1 MRRALTVLAAVIPL
15 AAADGALAMTTLGG
29 GSFGAGLTGP
39 LVALP
44 ILLGLVGLGLWAAE
58 QGGKAAWQLPAA
70 ALAAMV
76 ILGLLHQSG
85 MRVPYAGLVMEGSLV
100 VLGGL
105 VALGVILPS
114 VVGLVLAVVAAGAFG
129 VAMAGWAGAVG
140 VPLLFWLGAALGGL
154 LLASAGVGLS
164 TVIAQALS
172 PGAVRAA
179 GAALALT
186 GVLMLLGI
194 V

>member
-1 MRRALTVLAAVIPL
+1 MRLPASVVALGLVVASQP
-15 AAADGALAMTTLGG
+15 AAALTTLGG

-58 QGGKAAWQLPAA
+58 QGGKAAWQLPAVG
-70 ALAAMV
+70 LTAMI

-85 MRVPYAGLVMEGSLV
+85 VRMPHSGLVMEGSLV

-105 VALGVILPS
+105 VALGVTLPV

-129 VAMAGWAGAVG
+129 VAMASWAGAVST
-140 VPLLFWLGAALGGL
+140 PLLFWVGAGTGGL
-154 LLASAGVGLS
+154 LMACAGVGLS
-164 TVIAQALS
+164 SVIAQALS
-172 PGAVRAA
+172 QGAVRVA
-179 GAALALT
+179 GAALALA
-186 GVLMLLGI
+186 GLLMLLG
-194 V
+194 VL